1 MKIGLLRVEDEP
13 GVFASLVAA
22 LTEAGL
28 RCGWLDLSEG
38 APPPEGLEA
47 AAATGMLRAVSAVG
61 DRTVVVKPV
70 RGDFVL
76 RDLLREHFR
85 GCRLVLVRGEVDA
98 PALWPATDGGWR
110 IASPNGDKEHLT
122 SEELIDRL
130 RHPGWPLP

>member
-1 MKIGLLRVEDEP
+1 MKPGMLRVEDEP
-13 GVFASLVAA
+13 SVFASLVAA

-28 RCGWLDLSEG
+28 RCGWLDLSKG
-38 APPPEGLEA
+38 AVAPEGLEA

-70 RGDFVL
+70 RGNFVL

-98 PALWPATDGGWR
+98 PVLRATDGGWR
-110 IASPNGDKEHLT
+110 VAGPGGDEEALT
-122 SEELIDRL
+122 SEELVTHL
-130 RHPGWPLP
+130 RRPTWPLP